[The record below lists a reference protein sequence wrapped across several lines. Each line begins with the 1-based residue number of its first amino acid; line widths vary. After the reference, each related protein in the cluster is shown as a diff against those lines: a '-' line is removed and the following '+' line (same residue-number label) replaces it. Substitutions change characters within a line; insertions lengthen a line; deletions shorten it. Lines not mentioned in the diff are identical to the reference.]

1 MEGATVLTE
10 ELGVPMDGCWRGR
23 VKDKECQP
31 RSRSGGKRNVMGWM
45 RERLLV
51 KQQSTAGARPG
62 YAEENR
68 LLVYYRPKA
77 DISGAAE
84 FVKGATMGQ
93 PV

>member
-1 MEGATVLTE
+1 MDRRIGSAGEE
-10 ELGVPMDGCWRGR
+10 ELGGGEA
-23 VKDKECQP
+23 KDKECQP

-68 LLVYYRPKA
+68 LLVYYRPEA

>member
-1 MEGATVLTE
+1 
-10 ELGVPMDGCWRGR
+10 
-23 VKDKECQP
+23 
-31 RSRSGGKRNVMGWM
+31 MGWM

-68 LLVYYRPKA
+68 LLVYYRPEA